1 MKGED
6 RRKDLLLNFAAL
18 VRVAPPD
25 FVVVEN
31 VPGLNTAYGR
41 DVYDRF
47 TATLDE
53 VGITHRSAALLDSA
67 DFGVPQVR
75 NRFIMLGSR
84 HGPIPLPSPDP
95 AGRRTVRMGI
105 EYYPVIRDGTRDEAT
120 LNHVSRHLYP
130 HHRRILEAIP
140 KDGGGRADVADVS
153 ILLKCHQE
161 RPNVHKDVFGRMSW
175 DQPSPTLTGRCID
188 VYCGR
193 FAHPEQDRG
202 ISLREAAAL
211 RQLGSLAERT
221 ADLRLDGL
229 GRAIPFDNHPLQIVP
244 AKEPRCTRVERLDPS
259 KHERGPKHQHVHR
272 AERNQERKRSDLPD
286 RCLTVVTA
294 AGRSRAKPGEVRSR
308 QPGGVRA
315 EAGRG
320 ERP

>member
-1 MKGED
+1 
-6 RRKDLLLNFAAL
+6 
-18 VRVAPPD
+18 
-25 FVVVEN
+25 
-31 VPGLNTAYGR
+31 
-41 DVYDRF
+41 
-47 TATLDE
+47 
-53 VGITHRSAALLDSA
+53 
-67 DFGVPQVR
+67 
-75 NRFIMLGSR
+75 
-84 HGPIPLPSPDP
+84 
-95 AGRRTVRMGI
+95 MGI

-130 HHRRILEAIP
+130 NHRRILEAIP

-229 GRAIPFDNHPLQIVP
+229 GRAIPFDNRNYSPTHVGRWQPL
-244 AKEPRCTRVERLDPS
+244 ER
-259 KHERGPKHQHVHR
+259 RG
-272 AERNQERKRSDLPD
+272 
-286 RCLTVVTA
+286 
-294 AGRSRAKPGEVRSR
+294 R
-308 QPGGVRA
+308 QPYRQ
-315 EAGRG
+315 G
-320 ERP
+320 E